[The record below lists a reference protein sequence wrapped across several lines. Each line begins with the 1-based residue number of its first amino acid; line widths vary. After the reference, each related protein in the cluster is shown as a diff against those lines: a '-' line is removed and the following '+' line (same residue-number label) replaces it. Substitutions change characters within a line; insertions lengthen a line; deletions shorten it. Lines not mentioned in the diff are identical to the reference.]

1 MRRASRWTDE
11 DILGDKIHIT
21 ETHTDLIQARF
32 EVQKS
37 YAKARAAAP
46 KA

>member
-1 MRRASRWTDE
+1 MLRLGRIIMADMRN
-11 DILGDKIHIT
+11 L
-21 ETHTDLIQARF
+21 QARF

-37 YAKARAAAP
+37 VAKARAAAP